1 MLLIQINIIQFFA
14 FPGVGKWKL
23 LSQRSRPLRK
33 DVFPFRLSRRR
44 VGFSRVGLFYDV

>member
-23 LSQRSRPLRK
+23 LS
-33 DVFPFRLSRRR
+33 
-44 VGFSRVGLFYDV
+44 